1 MSDLHARMAAR
12 VGDFTAAVVTRC
24 AAEAPFYAALPRRT
38 LQGEVTRSIAAVH
51 ALLLKALRDGGAG
64 APIGPGD
71 LTRLIEWSARRAEE
85 RVPLEAVTAAYLIGA
100 EVWWQTLTE
109 VAEPGEL
116 AGAGAKLLACLH
128 AALPAVVLAHQ
139 NAQEDIH
146 SEDKR
151 VRRALL
157 GALLA
162 GRPYE
167 ELASVARVAVVGE
180 HEVVAFAFESD
191 PPSRLVQSSLDA
203 FTGIPVLMDHVAR
216 IALLPGRPDVP
227 GLVARL
233 EKDVGQPVRAATA
246 CSSLPAAISSAA
258 QEASRVLD
266 LVRRLGRPPGC
277 YRLDDVLLEHQLAR
291 PGDGLVRL
299 AAKLDPLEE
308 HPYLLET
315 LRVFVER
322 GLNRSQTA
330 LELCVHRNTVDYR
343 LQRVSALTGLDLA
356 VPAQARLIQ
365 AALVAR
371 DLAGSADHRG
381 VTGWQGSTGAAES
394 G

>member
-12 VGDFTAAVVTRC
+12 VDDLTAVVVARC
-24 AAEAPFYAALPRRT
+24 AAEAPFYGALPRAT
-38 LQGEVTRSIAAVH
+38 LQGEVARSIAAVH
-51 ALLLKALRDGGAG
+51 ALLLRALRDGGG
-64 APIGPGD
+64 GPMGPGD

-85 RVPLEAVTAAYLIGA
+85 RVPLEAVIAAYLIGA
-100 EVWWQTLTE
+100 DVWWQTLTE

-116 AGAGAKLLACLH
+116 AGAGGKLLACLH

-139 NAQEDIH
+139 NAQEDLH

-167 ELASVARVAVVGE
+167 ELAGVARVAVVGE
-180 HEVVAFAFESD
+180 YEVVAFAFESD

-216 IALLPGRPDVP
+216 IALLPGRSDVP

-233 EKDVGQPVRAATA
+233 EKDVGQPVRAAA
-246 CSSLPAAISSAA
+246 ARSSVPGAISSAA
-258 QEASRVLD
+258 QEAGCVLD

-322 GLNRSQTA
+322 GLNRRQTA
-330 LELCVHRNTVDYR
+330 LELCVHRNTLDYR

-365 AALVAR
+365 AALIAR
-371 DLAGSADHRG
+371 DLAGPADHRG
-381 VTGWQGSTGAAES
+381 VTGWQGSAGAAE
-394 G
+394 GG